1 MPTIYVSDPVHDS
14 VVADLRAEHTV
25 HLGYGPDAVDYST
38 ISTAVDAV
46 LLRAE
51 DFGRDKIEA
60 SPRLRIIARHGVGTN
75 NVDLDAAREHGI
87 WVTTTPGGNSRAVA
101 EHVFALTLALAR
113 RVATASNRTRDG
125 IWTEG
130 KSELTGIELHG
141 RALGLLG
148 LGNIGGHVAE
158 IGRALGMELLVSD
171 PAVEDA
177 TVAAIGGRRV
187 DLVELVSGSDVLSL
201 HAPLVPSTRH
211 IIGAAQ
217 FDRMRPGTLLIN
229 TSRGGMVDETALL
242 AALRSGRLGGA
253 GLDVLDAEGTD
264 MRDPL
269 PHNRLPLGELGNL
282 IVTPHIGGQTDEAL
296 SKVGH
301 AAVTCIRQAL
311 AGEIPDHAVVTPTRT
326 AA

>member
-14 VVADLRAEHTV
+14 VVAALHAEHTV
-25 HLGYGPDAVDYST
+25 HLGYGPDAVDYAT
-38 ISTAVDAV
+38 ISAAVDAV

-60 SPRLRIIARHGVGTN
+60 SPELRIIARHGVGTN

-87 WVTTTPGGNSRAVA
+87 WVTITPGGNSRAVA
-101 EHVFALTLALAR
+101 EHVFAMALGLAR
-113 RVATASNRTRDG
+113 KVATASTRTRDG

-130 KSELTGIELHG
+130 KSALTGIELHG
-141 RALGLLG
+141 RTLGLLG

-158 IGRALGMELLVSD
+158 IGRALGMDLLVSD
-171 PAVEDA
+171 PAVEDSRI
-177 TVAAIGGRRV
+177 AAIGGRRV
-187 DLVELVSGSDVLSL
+187 DLDELVSRSDVLSL

-217 FDRMRPGTLLIN
+217 FDRMRPGALLIN
-229 TSRGGMVDETALL
+229 TSRGGLVDETALL

-253 GLDVLDAEGTD
+253 GLDVLDAESTD

-269 PHNRLPLGELGNL
+269 PHNELPLDEMDNL

-301 AAVTCIRQAL
+301 AAVTCIQQAL
-311 AGEIPDHAVVTPTRT
+311 DGDTPENAVVTPART

>member
-14 VVADLRAEHTV
+14 VVTDLRTDHTV
-25 HLGYGPDAVDYST
+25 HLGYGPNAVDYAT
-38 ISTAVDAV
+38 ISSEIDAV

-87 WVTTTPGGNSRAVA
+87 WVTITPSGNSRAVA

-113 RVATASNRTRDG
+113 KVTTASSRTRG
-125 IWTEG
+125 GTWTEG
-130 KSELTGIELHG
+130 KGGLTGIELHG
-141 RALGLLG
+141 RTLGLLG
-148 LGNIGGHVAE
+148 LGNIGGHVAA
-158 IGRALGMELLVSD
+158 IGRALGMDLLISD
-171 PAVEDA
+171 PAVDDSA
-177 TVAAIGGRRV
+177 IAAVGGWRV
-187 DLVELVSGSDVLSL
+187 NLDELVSGSDVLSL
-201 HAPLVPSTRH
+201 HAPLMPSTRH

-217 FDRMRPGTLLIN
+217 IDQMRRGALLIN
-229 TSRGGMVDETALL
+229 TSRGGLVDEAALL
-242 AALRSGRLGGA
+242 AALRSGRIGGA
-253 GLDVLDAEGTD
+253 GLDVLEAESTD

-269 PHNRLPLGELGNL
+269 PHNRLPFDELDNL
-282 IVTPHIGGQTDEAL
+282 IVTPHIGGQTNEAL

-301 AAVTCIRQAL
+301 AAISCIRRAL
-311 AGEIPDHAVVTPTRT
+311 AGGTPDHAVVTPTRT